1 MIKEIEIKNFKSIQS
16 QKIELGRFNVFIGEN
31 GCGKTNI
38 LETFAMIAA
47 AKSYDLSVES
57 LSNRGMRV
65 TKPALTFNSFFG
77 KKQKEAIELNVK
89 IATPQDGISSIISSL
104 YCENK
109 EDILTNWKDSVV
121 EELERLTQKSIENFS
136 NKYNIDNFIKTNS
149 LNTDKISKED
159 LANLLHSKKFQQSF
173 FKEAFSTITNKINDK
188 FSINHFLD
196 FIIYTLNTNALRGIT
211 NLSLK
216 QPLGINGEG
225 LDLLLA
231 SFNKEEWGK
240 LLQYKKL
247 ISWLDDIVLDNYDQ
261 LKLQGH
267 KLGRS
272 TSRLYF
278 KDRFMQKSNNIFAAE
293 NANEGALHILFY
305 LGLFISSKTPSF
317 FGIDNIE
324 TALNPRLCSVLIKAL
339 AELAK
344 TNDKQTLITT
354 HNPAILDGLNLNDD
368 DQRLFVVKRSDE
380 GFTKV
385 DRIKLKPKSEGK
397 LKLSEMWMRGYLG
410 GIPQLF

>member
-1 MIKEIEIKNFKSIQS
+1 MIKEIEIQNFKSIHAI
-16 QKIELGRFNVFIGEN
+16 KIELGRFNVFIGEN

-38 LETFAMIAA
+38 LEAFAMIAA
-47 AKSYDLSVES
+47 ARSYDLSVES
-57 LSNRGMRV
+57 LSNRGIRV
-65 TKPALTFNSFFG
+65 TKPALTFNSFLG
-77 KKQKEAIELNVK
+77 KRQKEEINLNIK
-89 IATPQDGISSIISSL
+89 IITHSGHEEFSPFNI

-109 EDILTNWKDSVV
+109 NDILAKWK
-121 EELERLTQKSIENFS
+121 ERRTK
-136 NKYNIDNFIKTNS
+136 
-149 LNTDKISKED
+149 
-159 LANLLHSKKFQQSF
+159 
-173 FKEAFSTITNKINDK
+173 ITNNSKSYGPI
-188 FSINHFLD
+188 SINIPSKNKREAEKIAAELFFD
-196 FIIYTLNTNALRGIT
+196 FEKITQFILYTLSTNALRGIT

-231 SFNKEEWGK
+231 SFNEKEWEK
-240 LLQYKKL
+240 LLKYKKL
-247 ISWLDDIVLDNYDQ
+247 ISWLEDIVLDNYDQ

-324 TALNPRLCSVLIKAL
+324 TALNPRLCSVLTKAL

-344 TNDKQTLITT
+344 SNDKQALITT

-385 DRIKLKPKSEGK
+385 ERIKLKPTTNSK

>member
-38 LETFAMIAA
+38 LEAFAMIAA
-47 AKSYDLSVES
+47 AKSYDLSVEG

-65 TKPALTFNSFFG
+65 TKPSLTFNSFFG
-77 KKQKEAIELNVK
+77 KKQGNGILVNLEVILPKNEIKK
-89 IATPQDGISSIISSL
+89 IGCLLHCDD
-104 YCENK
+104 K
-109 EDILTNWKDSVV
+109 DDILTNWNDYDNERFDIMTS
-121 EELERLTQKSIENFS
+121 ELFTPLSESPIV
-136 NKYNIDNFIKTNS
+136 KT
-149 LNTDKISKED
+149 
-159 LANLLHSKKFQQSF
+159 LANSRKKYHL
-173 FKEAFSTITNKINDK
+173 KIP
-188 FSINHFLD
+188 FTQ
-196 FIIYTLNTNALRGIT
+196 FIIYALSTNALRGIT

-231 SFNKEEWGK
+231 SFNEEEWEK

-324 TALNPRLCSVLIKAL
+324 TALNPRLCSVLTNTL

-344 TNDKQTLITT
+344 TNDKQALITT

-385 DRIKLKPKSEGK
+385 ERIKLKPKSEEK